1 MVVDDVV
8 HTARG
13 STLERSH
20 SRGDRIVQVNVGEL
34 STVVA
39 EARESSSANTGD
51 QLVGCR
57 VAGSV
62 EQAVSQ
68 HDAVNRPAPGC
79 FEDLE
84 FHGSHG
90 FGRIIELRI

>member
-1 MVVDDVV
+1 MVVDNVV

-34 STVVA
+34 SMVVA
-39 EARESSSANTGD
+39 DTRQSSSANKGD

-62 EQAVSQ
+62 EEAVSQ
-68 HDAVNRPAPGC
+68 HDTVDRPAPGR

-84 FHGSHG
+84 FHGSNR
-90 FGRIIELRI
+90 FACVIELRI